1 MEIFASDFA
10 NSFQQVLTQNL
21 WLSFVF
27 ALFAGIVS
35 SFSPCILSSVPLVI
49 GYVGGYARD
58 DKVKAVKY
66 SLAFCIGL
74 AATFTA
80 LGAVTAILGRMMLA
94 TGKWW
99 YLLLGVLMAA
109 VGLHLLGVIKILPD
123 QCGVARGGTTRK
135 GLLGAF
141 LLGIF
146 GGILSSPCATPVL
159 IVILTF
165 VAGQGNI
172 WRGIGLLGA
181 YAIGH
186 CTLLFLAG
194 TSVGIVQELAS
205 SPRTEHLGKIL
216 KVILGILVL
225 LLALY
230 MFYLGF

>member
-1 MEIFASDFA
+1 MDIIAADFA
-10 NSFQQVLTQNL
+10 NTFQQVLTENI

-27 ALFAGIVS
+27 ALLAGVVS
-35 SFSPCILSSVPLVI
+35 SFSPCVLSSVPLVI
-49 GYVGGYARD
+49 GYVGGYAGN
-58 DKVKAVKY
+58 DKAKAVKY

-99 YLLLGVLMAA
+99 YLLLGILMAA

-123 QCGVARGGTTRK
+123 QCGVSGGRTTRK
-135 GLLGAF
+135 GLMGAF
-141 LLGIF
+141 TLGIL

-159 IVILTF
+159 IAILTF

-172 WRGIGLLGA
+172 VWGIGLLGT

-194 TSVGIVQELAS
+194 TSVGIVQNLAS
-205 SPRTEHLGKIL
+205 SPNTERFGKIL
-216 KVILGILVL
+216 KIILGILVL
-225 LLALY
+225 LLAMY